1 MSFEWKRMKIGDL
14 CDQFGA
20 ELQTGPFGSQ
30 LHSYDY
36 KETGIPVVPTE
47 AIDDGKINPD
57 VLPRISSEKANE
69 LSRHLLRQGDILFA
83 RRGAQATGK
92 TAIVRKSDE
101 GAICGTGAIRLRIEK
116 AKSIAFPSFLAT
128 YLSGKETICWIRH
141 HAIGATMPNLN
152 EGIIRSIPILLPS
165 LQEQKA
171 IVHILGTL
179 DDKIE
184 LNSKINETLEAMAK
198 ALFKSWFV
206 DFDPVRAKVEG
217 RSTGLPAEIS
227 DLFPDSFE
235 DSELGEI
242 PRGWSVAPVGE
253 VVECVGGSTPS
264 TSEPAYWDGGKY
276 FWVTPKDLSSL
287 PEPFLLDT
295 AKKITADGVQR
306 ISSGILPVGTILLS
320 SRAPVGYIAAAC
332 VPVSINQGFIALKG
346 NALMPSAYLLNWC
359 LSNVQQFKDRASGT
373 TFAEISKAAF
383 RPIPLLAPSDQVARI
398 FSEKAQILYDRV
410 VSNMKQSNLLSAS
423 RDTLLPKLIS
433 GELRIPDAEKILEK
447 VGV

>member
-1 MSFEWKRMKIGDL
+1 
-14 CDQFGA
+14 
-20 ELQTGPFGSQ
+20 
-30 LHSYDY
+30 
-36 KETGIPVVPTE
+36 
-47 AIDDGKINPD
+47 
-57 VLPRISSEKANE
+57 
-69 LSRHLLRQGDILFA
+69 
-83 RRGAQATGK
+83 
-92 TAIVRKSDE
+92 
-101 GAICGTGAIRLRIEK
+101 
-116 AKSIAFPSFLAT
+116 
-128 YLSGKETICWIRH
+128 
-141 HAIGATMPNLN
+141 
-152 EGIIRSIPILLPS
+152 
-165 LQEQKA
+165 
-171 IVHILGTL
+171 
-179 DDKIE
+179 
-184 LNSKINETLEAMAK
+184 
-198 ALFKSWFV
+198 
-206 DFDPVRAKVEG
+206 
-217 RSTGLPAEIS
+217 
-227 DLFPDSFE
+227 
-235 DSELGEI
+235 
-242 PRGWSVAPVGE
+242 
-253 VVECVGGSTPS
+253 
-264 TSEPAYWDGGKY
+264 
-276 FWVTPKDLSSL
+276 VTPKDLSSL

-346 NALMPSAYLLNWC
+346 NALMPSTYLLNWC

>member
-1 MSFEWKRMKIGDL
+1 MSSEWKRMKIGDL

-171 IVHILGTL
+171 ITHILGTL

-242 PRGWSVAPVGE
+242 PSGWE
-253 VVECVGGSTPS
+253 VVKIDQIINLKKDAIDPSLAPDEVFDHYSIPAFDAGKNPAKELGSSIKSQKFLVDDDDLLVSKLNPSTPRVWIPFSSSKRRSICS
-264 TSEPAYWDGGKY
+264 TEFLVCKASTDVGRAFAYCLARSDSIIEVMTGLAGG
-276 FWVTPKDLSSL
+276 TSNSH
-287 PEPFLLDT
+287 
-295 AKKITADGVQR
+295 QR
-306 ISSGILPVGTILLS
+306 IRPGDFL
-320 SRAPVGYIAAAC
+320 
-332 VPVSINQGFIALKG
+332 ALDCCIGSQKVR
-346 NALMPSAYLLNWC
+346 SAF
-359 LSNVQQFKDRASGT
+359 SDVV
-373 TFAEISKAAF
+373 E
-383 RPIPLLAPSDQVARI
+383 PLLRKTLTQRIESRSLASARD
-398 FSEKAQILYDRV
+398 A
-410 VSNMKQSNLLSAS
+410 
-423 RDTLLPKLIS
+423 LLPKLIS
-433 GELRIPDAEKILEK
+433 GEIRIPDAEKMRENFL
-447 VGV
+447 

>member
-242 PRGWSVAPVGE
+242 PRGWSVGE
-253 VVECVGGSTPS
+253 IQDIAELNPETWGSRNQPLRV
-264 TSEPAYWDGGKY
+264 KY
-276 FWVTPKDLSSL
+276 
-287 PEPFLLDT
+287 LD
-295 AKKITADGVQR
+295 
-306 ISSGILPVGTILLS
+306 
-320 SRAPVGYIAAAC
+320 
-332 VPVSINQGFIALKG
+332 
-346 NALMPSAYLLNWC
+346 
-359 LSNVQQFKDRASGT
+359 LSNVKYGKIDCIEEYEWGD
-373 TFAEISKAAF
+373 
-383 RPIPLLAPSDQVARI
+383 APSRARRVLKTGDTVVGTVRPGNGSYCLIGEDGITGSTGFAVLRPKNKNDNAFVYLSSCSRENIDRLAHLADGGAYPAVRPELVAQTPVIVVRREVLDCFSNRI
-398 FSEKAQILYDRV
+398 SPLFTAAEKRKQFSKVLCRV
-410 VSNMKQSNLLSAS
+410 
-423 RDTLLPKLIS
+423 RDALLPKLIS
-433 GELRIPDAEKILEK
+433 GEIRIPDAEKMLEE